1 MSQFSNCLKVK
12 LKAGIADKQ
21 RAKAALEQFDIIEA
35 AALQRMSPEEA
46 ARFAADEV
54 VKQVKRANFEKRR
67 YVALT
72 AQVQD
77 RIKFD
82 LNNYRDG
89 RGEKNLAKAAEAL
102 FSRDSY
108 ATYSAL
114 EIRQDT
120 IRGQAH
126 AGMSEILANFRRTLT
141 GGVRD
146 KAGLENIVREIFGQ
160 NSGDKAAKELA
171 DSWGQVAETLRQRFN
186 RAGGRI
192 PKRSDWGM
200 PQTHDT
206 LKVRKVSYE
215 QWRTFVA
222 PKLNT
227 AKMIDELTGAPIT
240 PERLEISLRNVYEA
254 ISTDGGN
261 RLTPSGRSSG
271 TSTAARHLD
280 HRWLVFRDAENWL
293 DYNAEFGQ
301 TDPFSAMMGH
311 IDIMSRDISMMEIL
325 GPNPNATKNW
335 LEDVIIKSA
344 KLKDAKSG
352 GGKALNQASKS
363 IHKINAMYRLVTGE
377 TTMPVDGVVA
387 NIMAGA
393 RQFLISM
400 QLGGAF
406 LSALSDI
413 GFGMITSRYNGLK
426 TFGAL
431 KRTLKLFNPKNIEDQ
446 KLAVRLGLIAENWSG
461 RALAQARYTGDVA
474 FGQIG
479 SRISDGVLR
488 ASLLSSWTQAGRH
501 AFGMEFLGTLAD
513 LSGKKFGQLPEAI
526 SDSLKRHAINS
537 GDWDAIRSAKLLD
550 EQGVKFLDPA
560 MIRKLD
566 GLVPGRAENL
576 STKVMEMIRTETEA
590 AVPSTNLRGRVALFG
605 DSRPG
610 TIGGEIL
617 RSFAMYKSFSA
628 TLYYT
633 HIRRL
638 LDEKTLARKGSY
650 AAQLLIATTAFGA
663 LAMQAKQIA
672 AGKDPRPMNNKEF
685 IGAALLQG
693 GGLGIFGDFLSASEN
708 RFGGGISSTIAGP
721 VSGLGQDILSLTAG
735 NALEAARG
743 EDLNFGRD
751 SVNFLK
757 RYTPGG
763 SMWYLSLGFQR
774 LIESQIQTNVDPKAR
789 RAFRAKEKKLKKD
802 FDQRY
807 WWRPGKGLPDRG
819 PDLSNIAEN

>member
-1 MSQFSNCLKVK
+1 VSQFSNCLKVK
-12 LKAGIADKQ
+12 IKGGIADKQ
-21 RAKAALEQFDIIEA
+21 RAKEALDQFDIIEA

-72 AQVQD
+72 AQVQN

-82 LNNYRDG
+82 LNNYRDA

-102 FSRDSY
+102 FSRDNY

-114 EIRQDT
+114 EVRQDI

-126 AGMSEILANFRRTLT
+126 SGMSEILANFRRTLT

-160 NSGDKAAKELA
+160 NSGDKAANELA
-171 DSWGQVAETLRQRFN
+171 NSWSEVAEVLRQRFN

-192 PKRSDWGM
+192 PKRADWGM

-215 QWRTFVA
+215 QWRTFVE
-222 PKLNT
+222 PKLNRL
-227 AKMIDELTGAPIT
+227 KMIDELTGQPIT
-240 PERLEISLRNVYEA
+240 PERLETSLRGVYESIA
-254 ISTDGGN
+254 TDGGN
-261 RLTPSGRSSG
+261 RLTPSGRASG
-271 TSTAARHLD
+271 TSVAARHLD
-280 HRWLVFRDAENWL
+280 HRWLVFRTADEWL
-293 DYNAEFGQ
+293 EYNQEFGQ
-301 TDPFSAMMGH
+301 TDPYSAMMGH
-311 IDIMSRDISMMEIL
+311 IDLMSRDIAMMEVL

-335 LEDVIIKSA
+335 IEDTITKSA
-344 KLKDAKSG
+344 KIKDAKIG
-352 GGKALNQASKS
+352 GDKALNQASKS

-377 TTMPVDGVVA
+377 TTSPVDGVVA
-387 NIMAGA
+387 NTMAGT
-393 RQFLISM
+393 RQILVAA
-400 QLGGAF
+400 QLGGAA
-406 LSALSDI
+406 LSAISDI
-413 GFGMITSRYNGLK
+413 GFGMITSRFNGLN
-426 TFGAL
+426 TFRTLG
-431 KRTLKLFNPKNIEDQ
+431 RTLKLFNPKNIDDQ
-446 KLAVRLGLIAENWSG
+446 KLAVRLSLIAENWSG

-474 FGQIG
+474 FGEIG
-479 SRISDGVLR
+479 SRLADGVLR

-501 AFGMEFLGTLAD
+501 AFGLEFLATLAEQ
-513 LSGKKFGQLPEAI
+513 SGKALDELPEAL
-526 SDSLKRHAINS
+526 SDTMKRY
-537 GDWDAIRSAKLLD
+537 GIRADKWNKIRKSKLLD
-550 EQGVKFLDPA
+550 EQGVEFLDPA
-560 MIRKLD
+560 MIRQLED
-566 GLVPGRAENL
+566 LVPGEAENL
-576 STKVMEMIRTETEA
+576 ATNVMEMIRSETEF
-590 AVPSTNLRGRVALFG
+590 AVPSTSLRGRVALLG

-638 LDEKTLARKGSY
+638 LDEKTLGRKGSY
-650 AAQLLIATTAFGA
+650 AAQLLIATTGFGA
-663 LAMQAKQIA
+663 LAMQAKQMA

-693 GGLGIFGDFLSASEN
+693 GGLGIFGDFLKSSEN

-774 LIESQIQTNVDPKAR
+774 LIESQIQANVDPKAQ

-819 PDLSNIAEN
+819 PDLTNIAEN